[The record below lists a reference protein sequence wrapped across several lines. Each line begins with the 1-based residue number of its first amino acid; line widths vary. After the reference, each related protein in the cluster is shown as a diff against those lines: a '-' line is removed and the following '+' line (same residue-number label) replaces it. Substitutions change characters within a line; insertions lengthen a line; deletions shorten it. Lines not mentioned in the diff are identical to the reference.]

1 MRAVK
6 SRAEPT
12 ETPGVTLLDPG
23 TDLAPAPQP
32 HAPGRRH
39 LHHAWRHLPDAAPD
53 AAVVAG
59 LGWWAT
65 YLTWGTGGREPHVLS
80 VGCALAALGWLLV
93 RPDRV
98 LRPGVL
104 VLGHALSFG
113 AVAVVLTAP
122 TGLAGRDD
130 AAAWVLTAQTGLLL
144 LAWARDDVRRLVLL
158 TALLAAGGAQFAQG
172 WLPWWGA
179 QDPEK
184 LFQGTFYWHNQVGI
198 FLAAVAV
205 LALAV
210 LAGGG
215 PLARLGWVVAPLATA
230 GTLFTTSRG
239 SQLALLLGA
248 ALLLVLAGR
257 SVAPRLRL
265 LGGLALGWGTSWL
278 LTGPPFFD
286 ERVAPTAGTA
296 ARSES
301 FVDNGVTR
309 VEDWAAAWEVFA
321 RWPLTGGGFDGFRA
335 GTVAAEVGERAGATA
350 YAHNG
355 YLQALSDGGL
365 LLALPLLVVLAG
377 LGWAVARALPAAVR
391 RGDLAQVGAAVTLLV
406 LGLHCGM
413 DFDWAYP
420 SLLLMVP
427 LVAVLALPPAT
438 GAVDPA
444 AAGSHRRTHR
454 WGSGAISLAPALLL
468 LLAAVAAWGGGLS
481 HNAPLG

>member
-1 MRAVK
+1 M
-6 SRAEPT
+6 
-12 ETPGVTLLDPG
+12 TLLDTG
-23 TDLAPAPQP
+23 TDLSAAPQP
-32 HAPGRRH
+32 HAPARRH
-39 LHHAWRHLPDAAPD
+39 LRTARRHLPDAV
-53 AAVVAG
+53 VVAG
-59 LGWWAT
+59 LAWWAT

-98 LRPGVL
+98 LRRPVL
-104 VLGHALSFG
+104 LLGHALSLG

-158 TALLAAGGAQFAQG
+158 TALLGAGGAQFAQG

-198 FLAAVAV
+198 FLAASAV
-205 LALAV
+205 LALAT
-210 LAGGG
+210 LADGGR
-215 PLARLGWVVAPLATA
+215 LARLCWVVAPLAVA

-239 SQLALLLGA
+239 SQLALLLGVV
-248 ALLLVLAGR
+248 LLLALAGR
-257 SVAPRLRL
+257 SVAPRLRV
-265 LGGLALGWGTSWL
+265 LGGLALGWATSWV

-309 VEDWAAAWEVFA
+309 VEDWAAAWDVFA

-365 LLALPLLVVLAG
+365 LLALPLLGVLATVA
-377 LGWAVARALPAAVR
+377 WTVARALPAAVR
-391 RGDLAQVGAAVTLLV
+391 RGDLTQVGAAVTLLV
-406 LGLHCGM
+406 LGLHSGM

-427 LVAVLALPPAT
+427 LVAALALPPGT

-444 AAGSHRRTHR
+444 AAGSHRRAHR
-454 WGSGAISLAPALLL
+454 GRSVVVPLAPALLL
-468 LLAAVAAWGGGLS
+468 VAAAVAAWGGGLS